1 MNRYESD
8 DMTGLGW
15 AFVIGVVLAVVIFVC
30 WWAGQTKSDT
40 LVTIALIAA
49 GIVFAWFL
57 LNALAAPMLSS
68 KLSRLEEQRDR
79 EQGPRT

>member
-30 WWAGQTKSDT
+30 WWAGLQ
-40 LVTIALIAA
+40 
-49 GIVFAWFL
+49 
-57 LNALAAPMLSS
+57 
-68 KLSRLEEQRDR
+68 
-79 EQGPRT
+79 